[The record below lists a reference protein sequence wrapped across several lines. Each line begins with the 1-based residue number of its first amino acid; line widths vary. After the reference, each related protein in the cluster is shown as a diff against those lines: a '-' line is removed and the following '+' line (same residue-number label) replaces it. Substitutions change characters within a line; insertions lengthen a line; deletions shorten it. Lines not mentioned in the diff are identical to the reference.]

1 MKNILLLTLII
12 TFVIIGCAPLQPT
25 FEDSNQY
32 FLEKTID
39 KMNLG
44 EEIKDKIPNGSKV
57 AFVSIEENE
66 TLDKPIIAMIE
77 DQIVQS
83 LVNNGFV
90 VVQRDQDAIQKLIR
104 EKKDNYFLTYE
115 QSTNGMMFEKVSG
128 EMLKTGLNFIE
139 TQLTSA
145 DYVILYRILEAGIL
159 YREND
164 DLKSSDIEI
173 REGLVRLSVTIQG
186 AQTGEIIYANNLSGK
201 LEDKVKKEFITQLAS
216 FHYSFFP
223 YKYPLQKKQ
232 KREKLIEIKQTY
244 PGKWYLSPKIGI
256 GDDVILGASIGYG
269 DDSWGSLAIDYMDMD
284 GGSNYSLML
293 VYEKAYKSF
302 LLQGGFGSLSGY
314 WYEKNIYYGY
324 SEYNDDSEIGLRLGI
339 GYEYKVGNN
348 FTIKPAY
355 EHNFSF
361 DNKKLGFGGM
371 NLNFGWKK

>member
-1 MKNILLLTLII
+1 MKNILLLALII
-12 TFVIIGCAPLQPT
+12 TFVIIGCAPIQPT

-159 YREND
+159 YREDD

-186 AQTGEIIYANNLSGK
+186 AQTGKLFTLIIY
-201 LEDKVKKEFITQLAS
+201 
-216 FHYSFFP
+216 
-223 YKYPLQKKQ
+223 
-232 KREKLIEIKQTY
+232 
-244 PGKWYLSPKIGI
+244 
-256 GDDVILGASIGYG
+256 LGS
-269 DDSWGSLAIDYMDMD
+269 
-284 GGSNYSLML
+284 
-293 VYEKAYKSF
+293 
-302 LLQGGFGSLSGY
+302 
-314 WYEKNIYYGY
+314 
-324 SEYNDDSEIGLRLGI
+324 
-339 GYEYKVGNN
+339 
-348 FTIKPAY
+348 
-355 EHNFSF
+355 
-361 DNKKLGFGGM
+361 
-371 NLNFGWKK
+371 